1 MKIIKLTESDLKHI
15 VKKVLIEQRAVPSAQ
30 RGQKN
35 DDTRQIQQALKLKG
49 YKLGTTGPNGDG
61 VDGDFG
67 PTTQKAIKD
76 FQTRMKLRPTGV
88 VDQQTRNYL
97 FAGFANSQFLST
109 LPGSVDRERLTG
121 TKTTSS
127 KSTEKKSTA
136 GKPTASKTAD
146 AQGTFFTCVKDSPKK
161 KVITTKDGSSVILID
176 NHYFFSNG
184 RVKMP
189 NGKMGSYFCY
199 ENGVKIKDAQ
209 DKKTYVETG
218 VKTTRE
224 ETSRFSGGIEGFFRK
239 TFPNVAQIFNTKPL
253 TGEDFTES
261 QKQVV
266 FNVIQNAINQ
276 RKQSRTKGCTEYI
289 DYNPEIDQQL
299 NKNGGATTA
308 EMVLGSG
315 FSDEFRVA
323 TLLGRFCYTLQPNGS
338 YLVKDDYDFHKW
350 KSFTVSKNELAGMSY
365 PEKIGYIMD
374 KTDLSPY
381 GAIRHIGYLEHPA
394 EAPEATKTK
403 IVLNIDSGYFAKLD
417 KKGKPS
423 AGSADEP
430 LVA

>member
-15 VKKVLIEQRAVPSAQ
+15 VKKVLIEQRAVPSAE

-49 YKLGTTGPNGDG
+49 YKLGNSGPNNDC

-67 PTTQKAIKD
+67 PATQRAVKD

-109 LPGSVDRERLTG
+109 LPGATTLQKSTG
-121 TKTTSS
+121 TKTTGV
-127 KSTEKKSTA
+127 KSTGEKTTGVKT
-136 GKPTASKTAD
+136 TASKTD
-146 AQGTFFTCVKDSPKK
+146 KVEEMFLDCVKNSPKK
-161 KVITTKDGSSVILID
+161 KVFVVKDGSTVILID
-176 NHYFFSNG
+176 GHYFFSNS

-189 NGKMGSYFCY
+189 NGKMGTYFCY
-199 ENGVKIKDAQ
+199 ENGVKIKDPQ

-218 VKTTRE
+218 VETKRE
-224 ETSRFSGGIEGFFRK
+224 KTSRFSGGIEGFFRK
-239 TFPNVAQIFNTKPL
+239 SFPNVAQIFNTKPL

-266 FNVIQNAINQ
+266 FNVIQNAINK
-276 RKQSRTKGCTEYI
+276 RKQDRNKGCTEYI
-289 DYNPEIDQQL
+289 DYNEDIDQQL

-350 KSFTVSKNELAGMSY
+350 KSFTVSKGELDGMSY

-394 EAPEATKTK
+394 EAPAATKTK
-403 IVLNIDSGYFAKLD
+403 IVLNIDSGYFAKND
-417 KKGKPS
+417 KKTKS
-423 AGSADEP
+423 TTGSVDDT

>member
-1 MKIIKLTESDLKHI
+1 MAKIIRLTESDLEKI
-15 VKKVLIEQRAVPSAQ
+15 VKKVLIEQRAVPTASV
-30 RGQKN
+30 GQKG
-35 DDTRQIQQALKLKG
+35 DDVKKIQQALKFKG
-49 YKLGTTGPNGDG
+49 YNLGTTGPNKDG
-61 VDGDFG
+61 IDGDFG
-67 PTTQKAIKD
+67 PTTQRAIKD
-76 FQTRMKLRPTGV
+76 FQTKRKLKSTGS
-88 VDQQTRNYL
+88 VDQLTRNEL
-97 FAGFANSQFLST
+97 FTGFSNSQFLST
-109 LPGSVDRERLTG
+109 LPGYTDPSKLVG
-121 TKTTSS
+121 T
-127 KSTEKKSTA
+127 KSTE
-136 GKPTASKTAD
+136 GKPTSGKPKVDDTKEA
-146 AQGTFFTCVKDSPKK
+146 FFTCVKDSPKK
-161 KVITTKDGSSVILID
+161 KVLAMKNGSSVILID
-176 NHYFFSNG
+176 NHYFYSNG
-184 RVKMP
+184 RVKLP
-189 NGKMGSYFCY
+189 NGKMGNYFCY
-199 ENGVKIKDAQ
+199 ENGVKIKDSQ

-218 VKTTRE
+218 VKTNRE
-224 ETSRFSGGIEGFFRK
+224 ETSRISGGIEGFFRK

-266 FNVIQNAINQ
+266 FDVIQNAINQ

-289 DYNPEIDQQL
+289 DYSPEIDQQL

-323 TLLGRFCYTLQPNGS
+323 TLLGRFCYELQPNGS
-338 YLVKDDYDFHKW
+338 YVVKDDYDFHKW
-350 KSFTVSKNELAGMSY
+350 KTFTVSKNEIAGMTY

-394 EAPEATKTK
+394 EAPAATKTK
-403 IVLNIDSGYFAKLD
+403 IVLNINSGYFAKLD

-423 AGSADEP
+423 AGSVDEP